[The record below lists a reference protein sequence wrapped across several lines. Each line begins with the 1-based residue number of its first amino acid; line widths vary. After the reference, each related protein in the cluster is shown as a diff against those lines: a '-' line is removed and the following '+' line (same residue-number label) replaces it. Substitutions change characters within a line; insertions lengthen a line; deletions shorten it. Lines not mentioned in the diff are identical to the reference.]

1 MKNKS
6 LKQLIRKMYMPRL
19 VIPIVLLVIL
29 ATVFIINPFSAH
41 IDPTAV
47 KDLSTIN
54 NLHSKEDYNVSYNAQ
69 TLYYTGVDYTESGK
83 IKAHIYYT
91 LEDEHCYFFV
101 ICHDKIKGTPSTL
114 TNYSLKAHLTHNDN
128 MYEAVIAS
136 MSEELELSKDSLYD
150 VCSHT
155 FINQYDYS
163 HSFETIFMHILL
175 IFTAMVV
182 VDIIFIIIVFANP
195 HISIPF
201 FKMRKYG
208 KIKRL
213 YIKAS
218 REFKSDV
225 INYGNKVY
233 LSDSFIY
240 GITYADNI
248 EIVLLEHIVWI
259 YKNKNYTAKR
269 NKEEITCTLCLV
281 TDKKQLIKISRVP
294 EDICDL
300 VIHKVQTRFPQ
311 VMAEGE

>member
-19 VIPIVLLVIL
+19 VIPIVLLVVL
-29 ATVFIINPFSAH
+29 ATVFIINPFSTH
-41 IDPTAV
+41 IDPTTI
-47 KDLSTIN
+47 KDLSTIDK
-54 NLHSKEDYNVSYNAQ
+54 LYSKENYNVSYNAQ

-91 LEDEHCYFFV
+91 LEEGHCYFFV
-101 ICHDKIKGTPSTL
+101 ICHDEIKNIPSTI
-114 TNYSLKAHLTHNDN
+114 TKYNIKAHLTHNDN

-136 MSEELELSKDSLYD
+136 MSEELEFSKDSLQD
-150 VCSHT
+150 VCSPI

-163 HSFETIFMHILL
+163 HSFETISLYVLL
-175 IFTAMVV
+175 IFTAMVI
-182 VDIIFIIIVFANP
+182 VDIIFIIIVFVQP
-195 HISIPF
+195 QISIPF
-201 FKMRKYG
+201 FRMRKYG
-208 KIKRL
+208 KLKRL

-218 REFKSDV
+218 HEFNTDV
-225 INYGNKVY
+225 INFGNKVY

-281 TDKKQLIKISRVP
+281 TDQKQLIKIAQVP

-311 VMAEGE
+311 VMAENE